1 MGMLS
6 MVAGEVQA
14 AATVS
19 ESLLSSM
26 QTVANDCL
34 SFLTS
39 SLPIALPVLGAGIV
53 VAFGIK
59 TFKKVTAKA

>member
-26 QTVANDCL
+26 KTVANDCL

-39 SLPIALPVLGAGIV
+39 ALPIALPVLGAGIV

>member
-14 AATVS
+14 AATLS
-19 ESLLSSM
+19 ESLISSM
-26 QTVANDCL
+26 QTIANDCL

-39 SLPIALPVLGAGIV
+39 SLPILLPVLGGGIV

-59 TFKKVTAKA
+59 TIKKVTAKA

>member
-1 MGMLS
+1 MGMFS
-6 MVAGEVQA
+6 MIAGETQA
-14 AATVS
+14 ATTVS
-19 ESLLSSM
+19 

-39 SLPIALPVLGAGIV
+39 ALPIALPVLGAGIV

>member
-6 MVAGEVQA
+6 MVAGEVQQA
-14 AATVS
+14 ASVS
-19 ESLLSSM
+19 QSLLDSM

-39 SLPIALPVLGAGIV
+39 ALPIALPVLGAGIV
-53 VAFGIK
+53 VGFGIK

>member
-14 AATVS
+14 AVTVS

-39 SLPIALPVLGAGIV
+39 ALPIALPVLGAGIV